1 MLRPKSAIPL
11 IGAIIFLAL
20 AALAIH
26 FLATRSAETSPA
38 LTKTRSNA
46 AYGFMLKMPA
56 DFAAYPP
63 NATPN
68 RDETG
73 APTGQALLL
82 QNTHGTMVQIVIA
95 PDTRAQPSTNLT
107 VDDIERSAPY
117 FDLSHATPLEIA
129 PGVVGVT
136 FTDAEHSA
144 FGSSTEAV
152 WFAYRGNMP
161 ARAGNGSQ
169 CLARLEFCAGFARR

>member
-20 AALAIH
+20 AALAIY

-107 VDDIERSAPY
+107 VDDIERSAPV
-117 FDLSHATPLEIA
+117 LRSLARNA
-129 PGVVGVT
+129 PRDRTRRRRRHLYRCGALRLRQLNRSGVVCLPRQHAGPGGERL
-136 FTDAEHSA
+136 A
-144 FGSSTEAV
+144 
-152 WFAYRGNMP
+152 MP
-161 ARAGNGSQ
+161 CAIGILCR
-169 CLARLEFCAGFARR
+169 FC

>member
-1 MLRPKSAIPL
+1 
-11 IGAIIFLAL
+11 
-20 AALAIH
+20 
-26 FLATRSAETSPA
+26 
-38 LTKTRSNA
+38 
-46 AYGFMLKMPA
+46 MLKMPA

-68 RDETG
+68 SDETG

>member
-1 MLRPKSAIPL
+1 VS
-11 IGAIIFLAL
+11 L
-20 AALAIH
+20 AAQSSNA
-26 FLATRSAETSPA
+26 SQA
-38 LTKTRSNA
+38 LTKTYSNP
-46 AYGFMLKMPA
+46 AYGFTLKMPA

-73 APTGQALLL
+73 APTGQAIVLKSS
-82 QNTHGTMVQIVIA
+82 GDAMVQIVIT

-107 VDDIERSAPY
+107 VDDIARSAPY
-117 FDLSHATPLEIA
+117 FDLSHATPIEIP

-152 WFAYRGNMP
+152 WFAYRGISP
-161 ARAGNGSQ
+161 RSISS
-169 CLARLEFCAGFARR
+169 RK